1 MKYDF
6 RIFAP
11 KSPKG
16 AFKASPVGEVG
27 GVKSLFIGFAAAA
40 LLTSCGSG
48 GDHQGTEYAPNM
60 YHSVAYEP
68 YSQITDKDAGQW
80 LTSIDYE
87 DGHGEHYNSNPFNPF
102 RMNMR
107 MPPVNTVSRNKNGY
121 LPYRTPKDSL
131 EMASRKLVSPLDTAQ
146 NKAILAEGKI
156 LYEIYCDHCHGAKGD
171 GEGKVAMGVTIDG
184 VEHSAYAGVA
194 NLKGDAF
201 KEITEGHIF
210 HVITMGKGL
219 MQPHGSQVATED
231 RWKIA
236 RYVKA
241 LQKSK

>member
-1 MKYDF
+1 MKF
-6 RIFAP
+6 I
-11 KSPKG
+11 
-16 AFKASPVGEVG
+16 
-27 GVKSLFIGFAAAA
+27 KSLFIGFAVAA
-40 LLTSCGSG
+40 LLISCGAG
-48 GDHQGTEYAPNM
+48 GDNQGVEYAPNM

-68 YSQITDKDAGQW
+68 YSQITNKDQGAW
-80 LTSIDYE
+80 LTSIEYE
-87 DGHGEHYNSNPFNPF
+87 DGHSEHYNSNPFNPS

-107 MPPVNTVSRNKNGY
+107 MPPENTVSRNKNEY

-131 EMASRKLVSPLDTAQ
+131 ELAAKKLVSPLDTAQ

-156 LYEIYCDHCHGAKGD
+156 LYVIYCDHCHGVKGD
-171 GEGKVAMGVTIDG
+171 GEGKVATGVKIDG
-184 VEHSAYAGVA
+184 VERGSYAGVA

-201 KEITEGHIF
+201 KNITEGHIF

-219 MQPHGSQVATED
+219 MQSHGSQVGTED

>member
-1 MKYDF
+1 MKS
-6 RIFAP
+6 I
-11 KSPKG
+11 SN
-16 AFKASPVGEVG
+16 
-27 GVKSLFIGFAAAA
+27 LFIVFAAAV
-40 LLTSCGSG
+40 LLTSCGAG
-48 GDHQGTEYAPNM
+48 GDNQGLEYAPNM

-80 LTSIDYE
+80 LTSIEYE
-87 DGHGEHYNSNPFNPF
+87 DGHGEFYNSNQFNPF
-102 RMNMR
+102 RMNLR
-107 MPPVNTVSRNKNGY
+107 MPPANTVSRNKKGY

-131 EMASRKLVSPLDTAQ
+131 EQASRRLVSPLDTTQ

-171 GEGKVAMGVTIDG
+171 GEGKVATGVTIDG
-184 VEHSAYAGVA
+184 VEHSSYGGVA
-194 NLKGDAF
+194 NLKSDAL
-201 KEITEGHIF
+201 KGISEGHIF

-219 MQPHGSQVATED
+219 MQSHGSQVSTDD

-241 LQKSK
+241 LQQAK

>member
-1 MKYDF
+1 MKF
-6 RIFAP
+6 I
-11 KSPKG
+11 
-16 AFKASPVGEVG
+16 
-27 GVKSLFIGFAAAA
+27 KSLFIGFAVAV
-40 LLTSCGSG
+40 LLASCGAG
-48 GDHQGTEYAPNM
+48 GDNQGLEYAPNM

-68 YSQITDKDAGQW
+68 YSQITNKDQGRW
-80 LTSIDYE
+80 LTSIEYSNE
-87 DGHGEHYNSNPFNPF
+87 DETNGGHAEHYNSLWYNPN

-107 MPPVNTVSRNKNGY
+107 MPPANTVSRNKNAY

-131 EMASRKLVSPLDTAQ
+131 EIAARKVSPLDTAM

-171 GEGKVAMGVTIDG
+171 GEGKVATGVTFDG
-184 VEHSAYAGVA
+184 VEHTGYAGVA

-201 KEITEGHIF
+201 KNISEGHIF

-219 MQPHGSQVATED
+219 MQSHGSQVAPED

-241 LQKSK
+241 LQKAK